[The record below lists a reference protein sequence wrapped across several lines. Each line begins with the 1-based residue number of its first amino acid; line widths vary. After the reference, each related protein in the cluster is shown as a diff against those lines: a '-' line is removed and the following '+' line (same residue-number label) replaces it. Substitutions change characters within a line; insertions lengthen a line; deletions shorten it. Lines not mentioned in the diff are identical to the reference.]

1 MAQIAN
7 LIAMLVD
14 FVFNA
19 ISAISSLLT
28 GWVLIPGE
36 LLLIT
41 DYFGPA
47 GEGLAI
53 VGTLAIAVIAVKL
66 IPGL

>member
-1 MAQIAN
+1 MTVIPN
-7 LIAMLVD
+7 LLQMVID
-14 FVFNA
+14 FILNA
-19 ISAISSLLT
+19 WSAISSLFT

-36 LLLIT
+36 LLLIA

-47 GEGLAI
+47 GAGLAL

>member
-1 MAQIAN
+1 MTVIPN
-7 LIAMLVD
+7 LIQMLIDFIINAMSS
-14 FVFNA
+14 
-19 ISAISSLLT
+19 ITSLLT

-36 LLLIT
+36 LLLIA